1 MTSKF
6 TDVIEY
12 LNTSV
17 KNISLFLFRMSYEFC
32 WIFRNCSHNVTYVS
46 ALDILFCKEKLMDN
60 ILRNVKGKSN
70 CRNKQFLESNKTVS
84 KKCVKTFET

>member
-17 KNISLFLFRMSYEFC
+17 KNMSLFLFRMSYEFC

-46 ALDILFCKEKLMDN
+46 ALDILFCNKKLMDD
-60 ILRNVKGKSN
+60 ILDPIFPQCERKIELS
-70 CRNKQFLESNKTVS
+70 KQTI
-84 KKCVKTFET
+84 TRI